1 MLRAVLNKIFGNA
14 SEEPANPVQ
23 TTEQERVEVDANV
36 VVSAEETTEQNS
48 EEEFVEVNSEDVV
61 NYADEAME
69 QALSESGVVS
79 YVIRPSL
86 YAAKYGAQALYAT
99 ALVMGYTL
107 EGISYCMAGASH
119 VPYEISKLL
128 EKHKEQNKETA
139 GYQNTA
145 GYKVTVFSM
154 NALGCTS
161 SAVHILSYMPYC
173 AGKVLLQVAYASD
186 GASKCLSP
194 EKIEEICDY
203 ANSFSQEKPGSLE
216 EINVNSGA
224 AQAAAI
230 AA

>member
-1 MLRAVLNKIFGNA
+1 MLRAILNKIYGNA

-23 TTEQERVEVDANV
+23 TTEQEHVEVEVDADNV
-36 VVSAEETTEQNS
+36 VASV
-48 EEEFVEVNSEDVV
+48 EEFVEVHTEDVV
-61 NYADEAME
+61 DYTDEATE
-69 QALSESGVVS
+69 QNHESGVVS

-99 ALVMGYTL
+99 ALVTGYTL
-107 EGISYCMAGASH
+107 KGISYCMAGVSH

-145 GYKVTVFSM
+145 EYRVTVFSM

-161 SAVHILSYMPYC
+161 SAVHILSYIPYC
-173 AGKVLLQVAYASD
+173 AGGALLYVSNAAG
-186 GASKCLSP
+186 GANQYFTP
-194 EKIEEICDY
+194 EKIEEICNY

-216 EINVNSGA
+216 EVRLDSA
-224 AQAAAI
+224 ATAAI
-230 AA
+230 GA

>member
-1 MLRAVLNKIFGNA
+1 
-14 SEEPANPVQ
+14 
-23 TTEQERVEVDANV
+23 
-36 VVSAEETTEQNS
+36 
-48 EEEFVEVNSEDVV
+48 
-61 NYADEAME
+61 ME

-173 AGKVLLQVAYASD
+173 AGKALLYVSNAADSANQS
-186 GASKCLSP
+186 LTP

-203 ANSFSQEKPGSLE
+203 ANSFSQGKPGTLE
-216 EINVNSGA
+216 EINVNSA

-230 AA
+230 VA